1 MVDAINNSKT
11 KLRQIWFKAFKAAIK
26 AILFYAL
33 YFVLWTMFLAP
44 VAGIVPGL
52 QQMIETFVI
61 VYIVFMIVG
70 ELTSGTVFQYFFD
83 SARALFVISFLILS
97 LNGGMISGTFEN
109 VNLIVDV
116 RLFLVFAALLG
127 LLGFAKSVLQAISF
141 MNERAE
147 QPQMV

>member
-1 MVDAINNSKT
+1 
-11 KLRQIWFKAFKAAIK
+11 
-26 AILFYAL
+26 
-33 YFVLWTMFLAP
+33 MFLAP

-97 LNGGMISGTFEN
+97 LNGGTISGTFEN

-116 RLFLVFAALLG
+116 RLFLVFATLLS